1 MSLKIT
7 DELCIMTVK
16 KDAKVEEELSC
27 RFKNDIRFLTNFAP
41 NTQKSSAKKVQRS
54 YVSWHWGVIQNLK
67 ENWLVL
73 SKMTWEP
80 WKIFTGW
87 KIVISF

>member
-27 RFKNDIRFLTNFAP
+27 RFKNDIRFLTTFAP

-54 YVSWHWGVIQNLK
+54 YVS
-67 ENWLVL
+67 
-73 SKMTWEP
+73 
-80 WKIFTGW
+80 
-87 KIVISF
+87 

>member
-41 NTQKSSAKKVQRS
+41 NTQQSSAKKVQRS
-54 YVSWHWGVIQNLK
+54 YVS
-67 ENWLVL
+67 
-73 SKMTWEP
+73 
-80 WKIFTGW
+80 
-87 KIVISF
+87 